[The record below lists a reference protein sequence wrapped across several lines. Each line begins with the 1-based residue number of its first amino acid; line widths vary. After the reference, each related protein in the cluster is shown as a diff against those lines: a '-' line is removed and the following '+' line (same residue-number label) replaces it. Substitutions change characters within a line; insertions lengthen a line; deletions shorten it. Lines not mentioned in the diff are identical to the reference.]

1 MNMRYVMCL
10 IATLLAIILH
20 SCGYDHKQ
28 RGFPE
33 NVFLGSEATTVSYK
47 GKGPICR
54 FILKSGNRR
63 EFSELKGDSIFVT
76 LDWLTVKA
84 KSFGD
89 EMIIIAEP
97 MESTTS
103 RKASIEGS
111 LGEAYFIT
119 NVTQKR

>member
-1 MNMRYVMCL
+1 MRYVMCM
-10 IATLLAIILH
+10 IATLLAIILQ
-20 SCGYDHKQ
+20 SCGYDQKQ

-33 NVFLGSEATTVSYK
+33 KVFLGSEATTVSYK

-63 EFSELKGDSIFVT
+63 EFSEMKGDSIYVT

>member
-1 MNMRYVMCL
+1 MRYVMCL

-20 SCGYDHKQ
+20 SCGYDQEQ

-33 NVFLGSEATTVSYK
+33 KVFLGSEATTVSYK

-63 EFSELKGDSIFVT
+63 EFSEMKGDSIYVT

-97 MESTTS
+97 MESPTS

>member
-1 MNMRYVMCL
+1 MRYVMCL

-20 SCGYDHKQ
+20 SCGYDQKQ

-33 NVFLGSEATTVSYK
+33 KVFLGSEATTVSYK
-47 GKGPICR
+47 GKGPICH

-63 EFSELKGDSIFVT
+63 EFSEMKGDSIYVT

-111 LGEAYFIT
+111 LGETYFIT

>member
-1 MNMRYVMCL
+1 MRPIMCL
-10 IATLLAIILH
+10 IIVLFALLPQ
-20 SCGYDHKQ
+20 SCRFEKEQ

-33 NVFLGSEATTVSYK
+33 RVFMGPEAATINYK
-47 GKGPICR
+47 GNDIICGL
-54 FILKSGNRR
+54 ILTSGNRR
-63 EFSELKGDSIFVT
+63 EFSEMKGDSIYVT

-111 LGEAYFIT
+111 LGETYFIT

>member
-10 IATLLAIILH
+10 IVILLAILPQ
-20 SCGYDHKQ
+20 SCGYDQKQ

-33 NVFLGSEATTVSYK
+33 KVFLGPEATTVSYK
-47 GKGPICR
+47 GNVPICR

-63 EFSELKGDSIFVT
+63 EFSEMKGDSIYVA

-84 KSFGD
+84 KAFGD

-97 MESTTS
+97 IEGCNS
-103 RKASIEGS
+103 RSASLKGS
-111 LGEAYFIT
+111 LGDAYFIT